1 MNLPVR
7 NFTVLS
13 VIEDKNNTQTWLLL
27 RESQYYC
34 EIETEKVLKTE
45 MTDREDERLDENK
58 MNPDVLKEEIW
69 IGTREL
75 VKRLN
80 FRFEE
85 NEKDQNNTTIAMDR
99 FQVPFC
105 V

>member
-13 VIEDKNNTQTWLLL
+13 VIEDKNKTQTWLLL

-58 MNPDVLKEEIW
+58 ISPGKLREEIW

-75 VKRLN
+75 VRKLGSLK
-80 FRFEE
+80 E
-85 NEKDQNNTTIAMDR
+85 NDQNNTIDT
-99 FQVPFC
+99 VPYC